1 MIIKTSYQNHLI
13 FKLKKDLKNFRK
25 LKKILKESS
34 NNIYNLKKNIPQL
47 CLTSINVN
55 VNFYLKAGD
64 IKINVAT
71 VLKE

>member
-34 NNIYNLKKNIPQL
+34 NNIYNLKKNIP
-47 CLTSINVN
+47 
-55 VNFYLKAGD
+55 
-64 IKINVAT
+64 
-71 VLKE
+71 